1 MAKEKLLFNQVDP
14 EVLEAHDTSEK
25 LIGKLWQCT
34 DPLMKKIF
42 KEMAFDALDYEA
54 ELRLRTHAR
63 QEVKK
68 LREIQNPRINLN

>member
-1 MAKEKLLFNQVDP
+1 MAREELLFNQVDP
-14 EVLEAHDTSEK
+14 EVLEAEDTANK
-25 LIGKLWQCT
+25 IIDDLWRCT

-63 QEVKK
+63 QEVEK
-68 LREIQNPRINLN
+68 LHDIQKPAINLN